1 MRIANDEVTRDIQDR
16 WILLLL
22 LLLLLFDS
30 CPNTRVEIKDNK

>member
-22 LLLLLFDS
+22 LFDS
-30 CPNTRVEIKDNK
+30 CPNTRAEIKDNK

>member
-22 LLLLLFDS
+22 FDS